1 MYGGIGLRDAMSQE
15 FIYTFKT
22 NTDKTDLA
30 DIYFNVN
37 ENINWSRM

>member
-22 NTDKTDLA
+22 NTDKTLSLQR
-30 DIYFNVN
+30 IKLIF
-37 ENINWSRM
+37 ISTSMRT